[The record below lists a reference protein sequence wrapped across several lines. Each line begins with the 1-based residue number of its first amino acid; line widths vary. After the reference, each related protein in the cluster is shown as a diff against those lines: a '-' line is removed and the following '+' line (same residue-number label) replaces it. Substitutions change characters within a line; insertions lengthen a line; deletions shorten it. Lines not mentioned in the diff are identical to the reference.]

1 MSLNIITIEEQKQ
14 VQNVTFPLTIAPSKS
29 DISMDE
35 TLEYIEHNKTE
46 LLEHLL
52 QHGVILFRGFPLQSP
67 KDFNDFAVKF
77 GWENLPYIGNVY
89 SDLFYLTYI
98 N

>member
-52 QHGVILFRGFPLQSP
+52 QHVVILFRGFPLQSP